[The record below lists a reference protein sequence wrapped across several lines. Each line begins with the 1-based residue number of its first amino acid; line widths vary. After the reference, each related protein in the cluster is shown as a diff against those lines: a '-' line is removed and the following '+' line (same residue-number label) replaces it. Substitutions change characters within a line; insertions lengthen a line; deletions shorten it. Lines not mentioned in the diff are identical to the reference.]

1 MKQIVHMIYEIFDK
15 CHLKNNVIIVYVIV
29 LFLSFRY
36 CNTIKYNVSIFT
48 IGILF
53 TILYIFIYTYNI
65 LCMCM

>member
-1 MKQIVHMIYEIFDK
+1 MKPIVHKNFDK
-15 CHLKNNVIIVYVIV
+15 RDLKNSVIIVYVIV
-29 LFLSFRY
+29 LFLSFRH

-48 IGILF
+48 IDILF